1 MENSIPEE
9 MNEKEEMALTL
20 LLQGHKDS
28 EVAEQLG
35 ISRMTIYRWKKNDT
49 QFIKELEERRSHLRQ
64 QAEDDLLEL
73 TESAVNAIRDA
84 LNEGDPKIR
93 LQAAKLVFAI
103 LRERKEKENEMS
115 PMLELLS
122 EALSGIEG
130 ELGLDKKL

>member
-9 MNEKEEMALTL
+9 MNEKEEIALTL

>member
-1 MENSIPEE
+1 MENDIPEE
-9 MNEKEEMALTL
+9 MNEKEEIALTL